1 MRGLG
6 HCWEMMWCVLR
17 QFNFV
22 CVVHKEEFYL
32 MRASFYFTHH
42 IDSGT
47 FSMTLLLGL
56 VHHHLRGLYLIFSL
70 TACYAA
76 P

>member
-32 MRASFYFTHH
+32 MRASFYYTHH
-42 IDSGT
+42 IDSGRL
-47 FSMTLLLGL
+47 SIMLLLGPAKNHRQRL
-56 VHHHLRGLYLIFSL
+56 
-70 TACYAA
+70 
-76 P
+76 